1 MQCIKTITIQPFRIT
16 VNRSSMEEMLFVIKC
31 DCYFIFGK
39 GLRVVRQIN
48 NRHID
53 ILSNIDVTNDTNYLR
68 FSQQFNNKETFLQL
82 FKASYNLET
91 PRNKYYF
98 ELFEKFD
105 FSISWQKGGYCFEI
119 LK

>member
-53 ILSNIDVTNDTNYLR
+53 ILSNIDVTNDTNYIR
-68 FSQQFNNKETFLQL
+68 FSQQFNNIDDAKEHIRNYELIAKKYE
-82 FKASYNLET
+82 KAV
-91 PRNKYYF
+91 
-98 ELFEKFD
+98 
-105 FSISWQKGGYCFEI
+105 
-119 LK
+119 